1 MNVSAVIVAA
11 GKGERINRFKKKQFL
26 SLCAKPLLYWTLEMF
41 QKIRKIKEIVLV
53 LPKEDIPEY
62 KKSIEKEFSK
72 VKKIIAGG
80 ETRQESVFNGLKNT
94 EEIFPLV
101 AIHDGVRPL
110 VSTNLIERTL
120 RIAKKHGTA
129 VTALPVK
136 ETLKMVSP
144 GNLVKTTLP
153 REKIWAIQTPQVFR
167 REIILQAH
175 QKARKDKFTGTDD
188 AQLVERLGLPVKL
201 VPGEYTN
208 IKITTPEDL
217 LFAQTIL
224 KMRMN
229 ANKKSRIFANKIRA
243 NSFS

>member
-26 SLCAKPLLYWTLEMF
+26 SLCAKPLLYWTLENF
-41 QKIRKIKEIVLV
+41 EKIKEIKEVVLV
-53 LPKEDIPEY
+53 LPKEDIPKY
-62 KKSIEKEFSK
+62 VKSVRKKFSK
-72 VKKIIAGG
+72 VKKIVPGG
-80 ETRQESVFNGLKNT
+80 ETRQESVFNGLKST
-94 EEIFPLV
+94 EENFPLV

-120 RIAKKHGTA
+120 RIAKKYGTA
-129 VTALPVK
+129 VAALPVK

-153 REKIWAIQTPQVFR
+153 REEIWAIQTPQVFR

-201 VPGEYTN
+201 VSGEYTN

-217 LFAQTIL
+217 LFAKTIL
-224 KMRMN
+224 KTQITRMKN
-229 ANKKSRIFANKIRA
+229 TRMFTNIRA
-243 NSFS
+243 NSCS